1 MLESP
6 LPAEP
11 HQLNVETGLRIQ
23 QQGGILAD
31 NDSTGASA
39 LNAQT
44 LTHLMRDLATAPY
57 RIERATTVP
66 FDKKRHENDAEH
78 SFSLGV
84 MALCVA
90 PLVDRE
96 LDLTRIS
103 TYALVHDLAEIYA
116 GDTPVYSDPA
126 TRAAKPKRER
136 IARAKL
142 HEKFGSHFPWLLNYL
157 DDYVDMR
164 DEESK
169 FVYALDKVLPHVS
182 VIIADHHPARPSW
195 RAYKASEKIAR
206 EKISTQ
212 YPKLSQVFEE
222 LCQMYGKL
230 PHLFSTPPGRDDG
243 NPLSTAYS

>member
-1 MLESP
+1 M
-6 LPAEP
+6 AV
-11 HQLNVETGLRIQ
+11 NNGGTGTSR
-23 QQGGILAD
+23 
-31 NDSTGASA
+31 

-44 LTHLMRDLATAPY
+44 LIRLMGELATAPY

-66 FDKKRHENDAEH
+66 FDQKRHENDAEH

-84 MALCVA
+84 AALCVA
-90 PLVDRE
+90 PLVDGN
-96 LDLTRIS
+96 LDLARIG

-136 IARAKL
+136 IAHVKL
-142 HEKFGSHFPWLLNYL
+142 QQNFGNDFPWLLKYL
-157 DDYVDMR
+157 DDYVALK

-169 FVYALDKVLPHVS
+169 FVYALDKILPHVS
-182 VIIADHHPARPSW
+182 VIIAEYHPARPTW

-206 EKISTQ
+206 EKVSAK

-222 LCQMYGKL
+222 LCQKYANM
-230 PHLFSTPPGRDDG
+230 PHLFSTSIGR
-243 NPLSTAYS
+243 A